1 MTELELKKLVIEAAR
16 YHSLPADEVK
26 KRYQEFLE
34 RLKKEGGKEDRPE
47 PPDDPPEKDT
57 L

>member
-16 YHSLPADEVK
+16 YHWLPEDEVK

-47 PPDDPPEKDT
+47 TPDDPPEKDT